1 MPYFKRVSR
10 AYCDTCHKKIVECQ
24 YGTWINSVNPEDI
37 VSFCSQ
43 YCAEYFFVQNHK
55 EDLKNDVLHG
65 MISID
70 DNEY

>member
-10 AYCDTCHKKIVECQ
+10 AYCDTCHKQIVECQ
-24 YGTWINSVNPEDI
+24 YGTWINSVNQEEK

-55 EDLKNDVLHG
+55 EDLENDVLHG